1 MALWDGG
8 VGAGGAGRGEGQAP
22 SDSPSCST
30 GCGETR
36 LRGVPGLRP
45 CHTPCSD
52 MLAATRHGGERGAH
66 PAGHVSGTSRPPG
79 HSTAQQNLPVALAR
93 AGPRDGAGRAPAQ
106 RDTAW
111 AGGPEPRPRGQRRG
125 PGCSG
130 GGGHCAHMQTHRH
143 THRCADEQPRTRTP
157 TGARSHAPRA
167 FHSLTGLG
175 SPEPAPRESSA
186 RSVWRGGQTP
196 PQR

>member
-1 MALWDGG
+1 MWELG
-8 VGAGGAGRGEGQAP
+8 VRAAGRDRPRQTPRPAAQAAEKLDSEASLASGLATLPVQTCWRQPVTGENGARIRRVTCPAPADPRDTALPSKTCLSPWPGLARGTVLAVPRRSETQPGLAARSHAHGDSAEGQA
-22 SDSPSCST
+22 
-30 GCGETR
+30 
-36 LRGVPGLRP
+36 
-45 CHTPCSD
+45 
-52 MLAATRHGGERGAH
+52 
-66 PAGHVSGTSRPPG
+66 
-79 HSTAQQNLPVALAR
+79 
-93 AGPRDGAGRAPAQ
+93 AP
-106 RDTAW
+106 
-111 AGGPEPRPRGQRRG
+111 
-125 PGCSG
+125 

>member
-1 MALWDGG
+1 MGRRCGSWGCGQRGGTGPVRLPVLQHRLRRNSTQRRPWPPALPHSLFRH
-8 VGAGGAGRGEGQAP
+8 AGGNPSRGRTGRASGGSRVRHQQTPGTQHCPAKPACRPGQGWPAGRCWPCPGAARHSLGWRPGATPTGTAP
-22 SDSPSCST
+22 RA
-30 GCGETR
+30 R
-36 LRGVPGLRP
+36 LL
-45 CHTPCSD
+45 
-52 MLAATRHGGERGAH
+52 
-66 PAGHVSGTSRPPG
+66 
-79 HSTAQQNLPVALAR
+79 
-93 AGPRDGAGRAPAQ
+93 
-106 RDTAW
+106 
-111 AGGPEPRPRGQRRG
+111 
-125 PGCSG
+125 G
-130 GGGHCAHMQTHRH
+130 GGGDTCAHMQTHRH